1 MATHVTDTPTNQCR
15 HVVARRVLSADDSSK
30 RRDKKGDILSTQTPF
45 FHWDNQTVEQRRHVC
60 FFVFFNS
67 KVLGVKTV
75 ENRT

>member
-30 RRDKKGDILSTQTPF
+30 RQDKNGDILSTQTPF
-45 FHWDNQTVEQRRHVC
+45 FHWDNQTAEQRRRVC